1 MPMNPPD
8 VSPQFPGLHRRI
20 ALTFRR
26 NPKMIRAF
34 AFRLRSRFAKSAYQ
48 MSKQHLEWYVILSLW
63 SPMEVIK
70 MLEDSGDRTTRLRRT
85 SPLPFLLSED
95 DMSDYFSPLFA
106 WPRFGI

>member
-1 MPMNPPD
+1 MNPSPE
-8 VSPQFPGLHRRI
+8 VSPQFSGLHRRI

-34 AFRLRSRFAKSAYQ
+34 AYRLRSRFAKSADQ

-63 SPMEVIK
+63 SPIEVIK
-70 MLEDSGDRTTRLRRT
+70 MLEDSSDRSTRLRRT

-95 DMSDYFSPLFA
+95 DMSDYFGPLFA